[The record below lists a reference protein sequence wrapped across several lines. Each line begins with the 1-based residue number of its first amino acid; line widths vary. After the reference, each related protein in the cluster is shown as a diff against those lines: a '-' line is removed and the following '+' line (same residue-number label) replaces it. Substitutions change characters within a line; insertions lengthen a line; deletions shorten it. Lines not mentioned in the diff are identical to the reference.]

1 MYAKENI
8 LYIQDSGV
16 GIKKTQ
22 NIFKRNYK
30 EQNSGHGIGL
40 DIVKRLCD
48 SMDINISVSSVVGE
62 GTLIVIRF

>member
-16 GIKKTQ
+16 GIKKTK
-22 NIFKRNYK
+22 NIFKRNYT
-30 EQNSGHGIGL
+30 EQISGHGIGL
-40 DIVKRLCD
+40 DTVKRLCD

>member
-1 MYAKENI
+1 
-8 LYIQDSGV
+8 V
-16 GIKKTQ
+16 GIQKPQ

-48 SMDINISVSSVVGE
+48 SMDIDISVSSVVGE

>member
-1 MYAKENI
+1 VYAKENI

-16 GIKKTQ
+16 GIQ
-22 NIFKRNYK
+22 
-30 EQNSGHGIGL
+30 L